1 MGGVFSTADLS
12 WVLPVAVVGGLVL
25 VIGVYVI
32 WKKQAPAPPVAIEPG
47 HSPKEKVEEEEEEI
61 VVVVILVPSP
71 LPCSTCRMGLWWW
84 WVHGSLASV
93 EQGS

>member
-32 WKKQAPAPPVAIEPG
+32 WRKQTPAPPVAIEPG
-47 HSPKEKVEEEEEEI
+47 HSPKKKVEEEEEKEI
-61 VVVVILVPSP
+61 VVVMILVPSP
-71 LPCSTCRMGLWWW
+71 LPC
-84 WVHGSLASV
+84 
-93 EQGS
+93 